1 MPDFPIDPELLI
13 RALPPVVLRRTTEGN
28 HRRRSDWFRVE
39 GREGSRRR
47 RAPTI
52 APVPLAIRRRFE
64 ERFTARRMALEY
76 LDVYRSL
83 IEFQALRSRVTVAR
97 ASIG

>member
-1 MPDFPIDPELLI
+1 VPGF
-13 RALPPVVLRRTTEGN
+13 V
-28 HRRRSDWFRVE
+28 VE

-64 ERFTARRMALEY
+64 ERFTARRMTLNILTA
-76 LDVYRSL
+76 
-83 IEFQALRSRVTVAR
+83 T
-97 ASIG
+97 

>member
-1 MPDFPIDPELLI
+1 MAMPDFPIDPELLI
-13 RALPPVVLRRTTEGN
+13 RALAPVVLRRTTEGN
-28 HRRRSDWFRVE
+28 HRRRSDWFRSRR
-39 GREGSRRR
+39 REGSRRR
-47 RAPTI
+47 RA